1 MYLIQKNGIIVV
13 KVGTSTIT
21 HPSGALNLRI
31 IEDLSRVLS
40 DIKNSGR
47 KVVLVS
53 SGAVSAG
60 ISRLSLD
67 HRPRTLEE
75 KQALAAVGQSELMN
89 IYSKFFAAYG
99 HCVGQVL
106 MTRDV
111 VDFAMRRS
119 SAENT
124 FSQLLAF
131 NCIPIVNENDSVSS
145 EEIREEANYGAND
158 TLSAYVAILAG
169 ADLLVNLSDID
180 GLYDSDP
187 KENPNARLI
196 SRVDRIDDRIM
207 ALAGGAGTERG
218 TGGMLTKLRA
228 ARLAT
233 NAGIPMCIVNGS
245 NPAVLYDIIDGKE
258 PGTFFSAVNPE

>member
-1 MYLIQKNGIIVV
+1 M
-13 KVGTSTIT
+13 
-21 HPSGALNLRI
+21 
-31 IEDLSRVLS
+31 
-40 DIKNSGR
+40 
-47 KVVLVS
+47 
-53 SGAVSAG
+53 
-60 ISRLSLD
+60 
-67 HRPRTLEE
+67 
-75 KQALAAVGQSELMN
+75 
-89 IYSKFFAAYG
+89 
-99 HCVGQVL
+99 
-106 MTRDV
+106 
-111 VDFAMRRS
+111 
-119 SAENT
+119 
-124 FSQLLAF
+124 AF